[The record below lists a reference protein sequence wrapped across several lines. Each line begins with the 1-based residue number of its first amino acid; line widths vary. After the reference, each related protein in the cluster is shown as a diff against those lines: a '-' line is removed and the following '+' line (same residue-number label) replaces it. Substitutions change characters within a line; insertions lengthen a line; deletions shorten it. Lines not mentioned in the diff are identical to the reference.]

1 MIPRKFAVLLAI
13 LVTSC
18 FVAAQSQADA
28 ERRLVELINQERT
41 QRGLKPYEMDAKLT
55 QAAREHSD
63 MMAKRKT
70 LSHQFPG
77 ELPLRSRLAKTGLAF
92 NTDGENVAY
101 DSSIDELHDN
111 LMKSPPH
118 RANILKKEFSAVGI
132 GVVKVGRYY
141 YATQDFARTLPGY
154 TGNEAEKIISASFDN
169 LRQKAGARVLER
181 IDDPRLRDVACK
193 MAKADK
199 LDTDTPR
206 GFENVQNVV
215 VYTATEPQRLPS
227 NMQKLA
233 NVTASGY
240 SLGAC
245 YASSKSQPNNVYWVA
260 FVTYF

>member
-1 MIPRKFAVLLAI
+1 MIPRKFAILLVLLF
-13 LVTSC
+13 TSC
-18 FVAAQSQADA
+18 LVLAQSEADA
-28 ERRLVELINQERT
+28 ERRLFELANQERT
-41 QRGLKPYEMDAKLT
+41 QRGLKPYELNDKLT
-55 QAAREHSD
+55 KAAREHSEL
-63 MMAKRKT
+63 MANRKT

-77 ELPLRSRLAKTGLAF
+77 ELPLRTRLANTGLAF

-101 DSSIDELHDN
+101 DSKVDGLHEGW
-111 LMKSPPH
+111 MASPPH
-118 RANILKKEFSAVGI
+118 RANILKKEFTAVGI

-141 YATQDFARTLPGY
+141 YATQDFARSLPGY
-154 TGNEAEKIISASFDN
+154 SANDAEKIISAAFDN
-169 LRQKAGARVLER
+169 LRQKSGARVLER
-181 IDDPRLRDVACK
+181 VDDARLRDIACR

-215 VYTATEPQRLPS
+215 VYTVPEPQRLPS

-233 NVTASGY
+233 SVSASGY

-245 YASSKSQPNNVYWVA
+245 YASSKSQPSNVYWVA